1 VSELL
6 LEAVAAPYA
15 NADPPTSVSLI
26 YMHVI
31 FEKQDV
37 QSYLNLNLV
46 NIYIYIIKTRI
57 NSPQVSWYD
66 VMAIPSVVDHLG

>member
-1 VSELL
+1 MTGGAVSELL

-31 FEKQDV
+31 FEKQDI
-37 QSYLNLNLV
+37 SGCTILSKL
-46 NIYIYIIKTRI
+46 K
-57 NSPQVSWYD
+57 
-66 VMAIPSVVDHLG
+66 PS